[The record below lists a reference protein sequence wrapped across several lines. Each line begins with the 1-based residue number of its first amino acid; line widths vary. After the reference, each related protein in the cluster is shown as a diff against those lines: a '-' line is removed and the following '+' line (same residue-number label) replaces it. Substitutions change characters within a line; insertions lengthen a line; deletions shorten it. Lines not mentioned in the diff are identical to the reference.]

1 MGRLKEELEKVME
14 NLASPNI
21 AVIGRTGAGKSTL
34 INAVFGGEL
43 AKTGTGLPVSDAF
56 IRYPKDDR
64 KVPVVIYDSAGYEM
78 TKEEKFKNDVFEF
91 LDQKKSEPIDKQI
104 HLVWYVIHA
113 GLKRFEYF
121 DAQIIQ
127 ALKQRGLPLIVILS
141 QTDLARAV
149 EIYEIEKKI
158 KNYQSEYKL
167 DKLAILQISANPI
180 IGEPFGVKELVNKT
194 IDLLPELYTE
204 ALIIQQK
211 ANLKLKRKTAI
222 NYIKVAASSC
232 FAAGFVPIPLATPV
246 AAIGTQTVLCTKI
259 AALYGY
265 AEWVEII
272 DEVGGLTISSILTYI
287 AAGVADLIAT
297 VTTAFGGG
305 VILSGVSGG
314 IAATYIVT
322 LGLTYTSVFE
332 KLSEQDLSGSGIDE
346 LKELIKKTFRQ
357 EFQKYAS
364 IKILSPA
371 DLDDLQ

>member
-91 LDQKKSEPIDKQI
+91 FDQKKYEPIDKQI

-149 EIYEIEKKI
+149 EIYEIEKTI

-194 IDLLPELYTE
+194 VDLLPELYTE

-211 ANLKLKRKTAI
+211 ANLKLKRQTAI
-222 NYIKVAASSC
+222 NYLKVAASSC
-232 FAAGFVPIPLATPV
+232 FAAGFVPIPLATPL

-305 VILSGVSGG
+305 VILGGVSGG

-332 KLSEQDLSGSGIDE
+332 KLSEQDLSGSGIEE

-364 IKILSPA
+364 IKILSPG
-371 DLDDLQ
+371 DLDGLQ

>member
-91 LDQKKSEPIDKQI
+91 FDQKKSEPIDKQI

-149 EIYEIEKKI
+149 EIYEIEKTI

-287 AAGVADLIAT
+287 ATGVADLIAGMT
-297 VTTAFGGG
+297 FGGS
-305 VILSGVSGG
+305 VILGGVSGG
-314 IAATYIVT
+314 IAASYIVA

-332 KLSEQDLSGSGIDE
+332 KLTEQDLSGSGMQEIE
-346 LKELIKKTFRQ
+346 ELIKKTFRK

-364 IKILSPA
+364 IKILSPG
-371 DLDDLQ
+371 DLDNLQ

>member
-1 MGRLKEELEKVME
+1 MGKLKQELEKVME

-91 LDQKKSEPIDKQI
+91 FDQKKSDPIDKQI

-127 ALKQRGLPLIVILS
+127 ELKQRGLPLIVILS

-149 EIYEIEKKI
+149 EIYEIEKAI

-167 DKLAILQISANPI
+167 DKLAILQVSANPI
-180 IGEPFGVKELVNKT
+180 IGEPFGVKELVDKT
-194 IDLLPELYTE
+194 VDLLPELYTE

-211 ANLKLKRKTAI
+211 ANLKLKRQTAI
-222 NYIKVAASSC
+222 NYLKVAAGSC
-232 FAAGFVPIPLATPV
+232 FAAGFVPIPFVTPA
-246 AAIGTQTVLCTKI
+246 AAIGSQTVLCTKI

-287 AAGVADLIAT
+287 ATGVADLIAAM
-297 VTTAFGGG
+297 TTAFGGS
-305 VILSGVSGG
+305 VILGGVSGG
-314 IAATYIVT
+314 IAASYIVA

-332 KLSEQDLSGSGIDE
+332 KLTEQDLSGSGMHE
-346 LKELIKKTFRQ
+346 LEELIKKTFRQ

-364 IKILSPA
+364 IKILSPG
-371 DLDDLQ
+371 DLDNLQ

>member
-91 LDQKKSEPIDKQI
+91 FDQKKYEPIDKQI

-149 EIYEIEKKI
+149 EIYEIEKTI
-158 KNYQSEYKL
+158 KTYQSEYKL

-194 IDLLPELYTE
+194 VDLLPELYTE

-211 ANLKLKRKTAI
+211 ANLKLKRQTAI

-232 FAAGFVPIPLATPV
+232 FAAGFVPIPLATPL

-305 VILSGVSGG
+305 VILGGVSGG

-332 KLSEQDLSGSGIDE
+332 KLSEQDLSGSGIEE

-364 IKILSPA
+364 IKILSPG
-371 DLDDLQ
+371 DLDGLQ

>member
-91 LDQKKSEPIDKQI
+91 LEQKKSEPIDKQI

-141 QTDLARAV
+141 QADLARAV
-149 EIYEIEKKI
+149 EIYEIEKTI
-158 KNYQSEYKL
+158 KTYQSEYKL
-167 DKLAILQISANPI
+167 DKLEILQTSANPI

-194 IDLLPELYTE
+194 VDLLPELYTE

-211 ANLKLKRKTAI
+211 ANLKLKRQTAI

-232 FAAGFVPIPLATPV
+232 FAAGFVPIPLATPL

-305 VILSGVSGG
+305 VILGGVSGG

-332 KLSEQDLSGSGIDE
+332 KLSEQDLSGSGIEE

-364 IKILSPA
+364 IKILYTG
-371 DLDDLQ
+371 DLNDLE

>member
-91 LDQKKSEPIDKQI
+91 LEQKKSEPIDKQI

-149 EIYEIEKKI
+149 EIYEIEKTI
-158 KNYQSEYKL
+158 KTYQSEYKL
-167 DKLAILQISANPI
+167 DKLEILQTSANPI

-194 IDLLPELYTE
+194 VDLLPELYTE

-211 ANLKLKRKTAI
+211 ANLKLKRQTAI

-232 FAAGFVPIPLATPV
+232 FAAGFVPIPLATPL

-305 VILSGVSGG
+305 VILGGVSGG

-332 KLSEQDLSGSGIDE
+332 KLSEQDLSGSGIEE

-364 IKILSPA
+364 IKILYTG
-371 DLDDLQ
+371 DLNDLE